1 MTTTKGNGE
10 IVKGSAPE
18 KSDCFALLKRS
29 EAALKQALP
38 THVNRDRFGRIAL
51 TALRG
56 NRDLQACDPLS
67 FMACLLQSAQL
78 GLEPNT
84 PLQHAFL
91 IPRKKFED
99 GRFVGHECTLQ
110 IGYQGMLD
118 LARRSGMVRS
128 ITAHVVYAADHF
140 TYTLGDDEKIEHV
153 PALTGDP
160 GEVRYA
166 YAIATLDDGSK
177 IRRVVTRREI
187 DAARKMGAGK
197 GPWSSHFDEM
207 ARKTAIRRLYKLLP
221 KSAEMAAASQIEDA
235 DERGIATT
243 RAITNDVREILEG
256 SAGLSL
262 PAPTYDVETGEVV
275 EAPENTPA

>member
-1 MTTTKGNGE
+1 MTTTKSNGE
-10 IVKGSAPE
+10 IVKGTAPE

-29 EAALKQALP
+29 GDALKQALP
-38 THVNRDRFGRIAL
+38 THVNRERFARVAL

-91 IPRKKFED
+91 IPR
-99 GRFVGHECTLQ
+99 GGQCTLQ

-140 TYTLGDDEKIEHV
+140 LYTLGDDEKIEHV
-153 PALTGDP
+153 PAMSGDP

-177 IRRVVTRREI
+177 IRRVMTRREI
-187 DAARKMGAGK
+187 DAARKMGAQR
-197 GPWSSHFDEM
+197 GPWSTHFDEM
-207 ARKTAIRRLYKLLP
+207 VRKTAIRRLYKLLP

-262 PAPTYDVETGEVV
+262 PAPTYDVETGEIV
-275 EAPENTPA
+275 EAEQAKE